1 MPKSAQY
8 IVKWS
13 SERTQYLFAGP
24 ENEASRSIVEDEGD
38 WLEWLDEHRAF
49 AFHGRNGQINLLKE
63 KRNRGSEGY
72 WYAYQRHE
80 EGMVKRYAGRS
91 VQLSMERLEEIAAL
105 LSNGYESQPAPA
117 SASQIG
123 QLSEPTP
130 AQRRVGTMHASDQ
143 SSSDGTEK
151 TTKSTSALPSS
162 TSRESAKLSSSPLP
176 FEPLLMPKLQL
187 SRLQKSLLPREHLL
201 ELLDT
206 GLEHKV
212 TLISGPAGYGKTTLV
227 SQWIAERTAHTSF
240 PHVASVTLDEGD
252 NDPIRFWRYIIAAC
266 QQFRTGFGKEA
277 LELLLANRLPP
288 FKPLEMMLTALLN
301 ELSQL
306 EHPGVLILDDFH
318 VISSR
323 HVVETLSFFLDHLP
337 TSLHLLLLIRGD
349 PPFSVA
355 RLRARN
361 ELLDIYPP
369 SLAFSLEETR
379 IFFEQELSFALSP
392 KLLRQM
398 YERLEGWPTG
408 MRLLTRA
415 LRWSESEQDIERVL
429 EAFAGS
435 YWSIQ
440 DYFLNE
446 VLHILPTEQQEFLLQ
461 TSFLPRV
468 TASLC
473 DAITDRTDSARLI
486 EVLRGGDLF
495 LIPLDEKGEWARYH
509 SLFAEA
515 MQQEACRRL
524 GDEQLRQLAARAST
538 WYEEHGLL
546 AEAIETA
553 LDAESIYVA
562 NLIAQFIE
570 SKQQDNALA
579 STELYRLHRWLERL
593 PEKELERHPDLCVH
607 YALTL
612 LFTLMEG
619 PRFLDGK
626 ERIHHLLQVAEQQWR
641 DANNTTKLAGV
652 FAFRALLARQ
662 EGNILQAVT
671 WAKQSLAWL
680 PPDDRTWRNI
690 SLSVV
695 GFGEILDGHLDNAR
709 TFLLAALR
717 ISEQQGNLI
726 YARATRGML
735 NWARFEQGELRST
748 SEQFRQMQ
756 AEARMQEDRDDI
768 ARSQLGL
775 AQIMYQWNTLEEA
788 EQAAHEAL
796 EIGEQM
802 NVEEFQALATVRLA
816 LIEHARGQTTLA
828 QQRLTAWLMRRQ
840 TPISPYSYQ
849 LSREVQAA
857 LARIQLASGD
867 LVTVGRWLAS
877 IERREE
883 ILPLLQY
890 QREQLLWTRLLL
902 KQREISSAIEQLES
916 LGQAALQ
923 TSHTYFKLEAQIVLA
938 QAYSRQGLH
947 AKAHEQLHELLATTH
962 SEGYLRLFLDE
973 GEELAT
979 LLRGFRPHLHE
990 KVLLAY
996 LRHIL
1001 SAFTPEIGISAQMT
1015 TPGMVLLHEPLSPQ
1029 EQKVLRMLAAGN
1041 SNAAIAREFVVS
1053 VNTVRT
1059 QLQSIYR
1066 KLNVNNRVE
1075 ASAVAKQLELM

>member
-8 IVKWS
+8 IVSWS
-13 SERTQYLFAGP
+13 SERAKYLFTEP
-24 ENEASRSIVEDEGD
+24 ENEASYFLPEDGEG
-38 WLEWLDEHRAF
+38 WLEWLEEHRAF

-63 KRNRGSEGY
+63 KRSRGSEGY

-91 VQLSMERLEEIAAL
+91 AQLSMERLEEIAAW
-105 LSNGYESQPAPA
+105 LSSEDKAHPTPATVA
-117 SASQIG
+117 QIG
-123 QLSEPTP
+123 QLAVPT
-130 AQRRVGTMHASDQ
+130 AAHGLGGTGQ
-143 SSSDGTEK
+143 PT
-151 TTKSTSALPSS
+151 
-162 TSRESAKLSSSPLP
+162 SSPMS

-187 SRLQKSLLPREHLL
+187 PHLQKSLLPREHLL

-227 SQWIAERTAHTSF
+227 SQWIAERGTRTDF
-240 PHVASVTLDEGD
+240 PRIASVTLDEGD

-277 LELLLANRLPP
+277 LELLFANRLPP

-318 VISSR
+318 VISSL
-323 HVVETLSFFLDHLP
+323 HVIETLSFFLDHLP

-355 RLRARN
+355 RLQARN

-369 SLAFSLEETR
+369 SLGFSLEETR
-379 IFFEQELSFALSP
+379 AFFEQELSFALSS
-392 KLLRQM
+392 KLLRQI

-408 MRLLTRA
+408 IRLLLHA
-415 LRWSESEQDIERVL
+415 LRWSKSEQDIEHGFA
-429 EAFAGS
+429 AFVGS

-446 VLHILPTEQQEFLLQ
+446 VLHMLSTEQQEFLLQ

-473 DAITDRTDSARLI
+473 DVIMNRTDSARLI
-486 EVLRGGDLF
+486 EELRGGDLF

-515 MQQEACRRL
+515 MQQEARKCL
-524 GDEQLRQLAARAST
+524 GDDRLRQLAARASI
-538 WYEEHGLL
+538 WYESHGLL

-553 LDAESIYVA
+553 LDAAESTNA
-562 NLIAQFIE
+562 ASLIAQFIE
-570 SKQQDNALA
+570 SKLQDNVLA
-579 STELYRLHRWLERL
+579 IPELYRLHRWLERL
-593 PEKELERHPDLCVH
+593 PEKELEHHPDLCVH
-607 YALTL
+607 FALTL
-612 LFTLMEG
+612 LFILMQES
-619 PRFLDGK
+619 RFLDGK
-626 ERIHHLLQVAEQQWR
+626 ERIDHLLQVAEQQWR
-641 DANNTTKLAGV
+641 DANNTAKLAGV

-680 PPDDRTWRNI
+680 PPEDRTWRNL
-690 SLSVV
+690 SLTVV
-695 GFGEILDGHLDNAR
+695 GTGEILDGHLDNAR
-709 TFLLAALR
+709 AFLLAALR
-717 ISEQQGNLI
+717 LSEQQGNLI
-726 YARATRGML
+726 YARANRGML
-735 NWARFEQGELRST
+735 SWASFEKGELRNSA
-748 SEQFRQMQ
+748 EQFRQMQ

-768 ARSQLGL
+768 AHTQLGL

-788 EQAAHEAL
+788 ELATHEAL

-802 NVEEFQALATVRLA
+802 NVEEFRALATAQLA
-816 LIEHARGQTTLA
+816 LIEYARGQTTQA
-828 QQRLTAWLMRRQ
+828 QQRLTVWLAQEQ
-840 TPISPYSYQ
+840 TPISSHSYQ
-849 LSREVQAA
+849 LSRMVQAA
-857 LARIQLASGD
+857 LARMQLASSE
-867 LVTVGRWLAS
+867 LVTVERWFAS

-883 ILPLLQY
+883 VLPLLQH
-890 QREQLLWTRLLL
+890 QREQLLRVRFLLM
-902 KQREISSAIEQLES
+902 QGEIAAAIELLES
-916 LGQAALQ
+916 LAQAALQ
-923 TSHTYFKLEAQIVLA
+923 TGHNYFKLETQVVLA
-938 QAYSRQGLH
+938 LAYSRQGSH
-947 AKAHEQLHELLATTH
+947 AKAYEQLHELLATTH
-962 SEGYLRLFLDE
+962 NEGYLRLFLDE

-990 KVLLAY
+990 KVLLTY

-1001 SAFTPEIGISAQMT
+1001 SAFTREIGTSAQEKA
-1015 TPGMVLLHEPLSPQ
+1015 PGTMLLREPLSPQ
-1029 EQKVLRMLAAGN
+1029 EQKVLRLLAAGN

-1075 ASAVAKQLELM
+1075 AGAVAKQLELL